1 MASTQPCANRYNA
14 GSVRPLAGWQSGH
27 AAACKAVYAG
37 SIPTPASKMRE
48 KSPESSGLFL
58 FRGQVLR
65 LVVSLGAISS
75 LPYPLRRVFG
85 RRRRSAACVPW
96 AGGRAVDRHGVFFP
110 RTADRGAAPYC
121 RGFGTR
127 GNHVPI
133 VDVGTDFC
141 CPAIEGGGRPEYRA
155 RSSTA
160 PNLGLDVAHTAP
172 AFFRN
177 TLSAVFH
184 RTRGWR
190 GSYTLW
196 RIWIVISPQKV
207 IEPHRRLAEDPCCAW
222 VFTIVCNMTRVAF

>member
-96 AGGRAVDRHGVFFP
+96 AGGRAVDRHGVCFP
-110 RTADRGAAPYC
+110 HAADSGAASHC
-121 RGFGTR
+121 RRFGAR

-133 VDVGTDFC
+133 VGVGTDFW
-141 CPAIEGGGRPEYRA
+141 CPAFWPRRVPRPECRA
-155 RSSTA
+155 RSSIA
-160 PNLGLDVAHTAP
+160 LNLGLDVARTAP
-172 AFFRN
+172 ALFRN

-196 RIWIVISPQKV
+196 RYG
-207 IEPHRRLAEDPCCAW
+207 L
-222 VFTIVCNMTRVAF
+222 